1 MLTTLFLFI
10 PLPPAY
16 LERRG
21 LACELLIVLKSR
33 PDASCSITS
42 PDRPPTA
49 APAACHF
56 STSADA
62 RDVEGA
68 ISHPAV
74 VLRAGARLLLLIGR
88 GAISLRLRPARGF
101 GSRLIGIFLDVC
113 ARRRRGNLVGGI
125 RALRRGRLRN
135 CGSKAQD
142 RRRFREWRAKLIP
155 LVGRPW
161 ARAAAPVRRAA
172 VEAPHETDFRRAARN
187 AVHVEARFEHL
198 HTCRGRGTLSCST
211 VKVKGKPKESCAT
224 LVVRAGGIQYCC
236 RACVRHC
243 CRVARLCA
251 EHCNSSIVG
260 IVAIPGRGVPVLPRL
275 L

>member
-1 MLTTLFLFI
+1 MLTALFLLT

-49 APAACHF
+49 APVACHF

-88 GAISLRLRPARGF
+88 AAISLRLRPARGF

-125 RALRRGRLRN
+125 RALR
-135 CGSKAQD
+135 
-142 RRRFREWRAKLIP
+142 
-155 LVGRPW
+155 
-161 ARAAAPVRRAA
+161 
-172 VEAPHETDFRRAARN
+172 ET
-187 AVHVEARFEHL
+187 
-198 HTCRGRGTLSCST
+198 
-211 VKVKGKPKESCAT
+211 
-224 LVVRAGGIQYCC
+224 VV
-236 RACVRHC
+236 
-243 CRVARLCA
+243 
-251 EHCNSSIVG
+251 
-260 IVAIPGRGVPVLPRL
+260 PRL
-275 L
+275 KTGDAFESGEPNSLHSSSRLGGGQQHRYGARQLSR

>member
-1 MLTTLFLFI
+1 MLTALFLLT
-10 PLPPAY
+10 PLPSAY

-33 PDASCSITS
+33 SDASCSITS
-42 PDRPPTA
+42 PYRPPTA

-62 RDVEGA
+62 HDVEGA

-88 GAISLRLRPARGF
+88 GAIGLRLRPARGF

-125 RALRRGRLRN
+125 RALRPCLRRGRLRN

-142 RRRFREWRAKLIP
+142 RRRFR
-155 LVGRPW
+155 GS
-161 ARAAAPVRRAA
+161 VRLYYSRDVA
-172 VEAPHETDFRRAARN
+172 E
-187 AVHVEARFEHL
+187 
-198 HTCRGRGTLSCST
+198 
-211 VKVKGKPKESCAT
+211 T
-224 LVVRAGGIQYCC
+224 LVDNR
-236 RACVRHC
+236 
-243 CRVARLCA
+243 
-251 EHCNSSIVG
+251 SK
-260 IVAIPGRGVPVLPRL
+260 
-275 L
+275 

>member
-1 MLTTLFLFI
+1 MLTTLFLLI

-62 RDVEGA
+62 HDVEGA

-88 GAISLRLRPARGF
+88 GAIGLRLRPARGF

-142 RRRFREWRAKLIP
+142 RRRFREWRAKLIA
-155 LVGRPW
+155 LILRP
-161 ARAAAPVRRAA
+161 
-172 VEAPHETDFRRAARN
+172 
-187 AVHVEARFEHL
+187 VHTR
-198 HTCRGRGTLSCST
+198 CRKYAFTAS
-211 VKVKGKPKESCAT
+211 
-224 LVVRAGGIQYCC
+224 
-236 RACVRHC
+236 H
-243 CRVARLCA
+243 
-251 EHCNSSIVG
+251 
-260 IVAIPGRGVPVLPRL
+260 
-275 L
+275 

>member
-1 MLTTLFLFI
+1 MLTALFLLT

-74 VLRAGARLLLLIGR
+74 VLRAGARLLLLIGK
-88 GAISLRLRPARGF
+88 GAIGLRLRPARGF

-142 RRRFREWRAKLIP
+142 RRRFREWRAKLIA
-155 LVGRPW
+155 LILTPW
-161 ARAAAPVRRAA
+161 RRATAPVWRAA
-172 VEAPHETDFRRAARN
+172 VEPLNFANLWRAARKVRCVQ
-187 AVHVEARFEHL
+187 APFE
-198 HTCRGRGTLSCST
+198 
-211 VKVKGKPKESCAT
+211 
-224 LVVRAGGIQYCC
+224 
-236 RACVRHC
+236 
-243 CRVARLCA
+243 
-251 EHCNSSIVG
+251 
-260 IVAIPGRGVPVLPRL
+260 
-275 L
+275 